1 MQSSIGYH
9 RPGILS
15 SREIDLPQSV
25 PENTMIHHKDP
36 YLVIRCLDNKNIGC
50 YGVSKDFR
58 VLSPGLLLKHWDK
71 VIQLLKEVLQ
81 LTTAEREVAIRL
93 LRLWV
98 YYGKVYPAEK
108 QITALPGCSK
118 ATFWR
123 TVRKLREMHLI
134 EVINRFVLRE
144 KAQISNL
151 YRLNNLV
158 LAIARYLM
166 EHNIP
171 IPHYAGKGVFA
182 LPGSVFWTKIYQ
194 VLFFLPGEVN

>member
-1 MQSSIGYH
+1 MLTKRFYYS
-9 RPGILS
+9 PEILS
-15 SREIDLPQSV
+15 SRKNDLPQVV
-25 PENTMIHHKDP
+25 PENTMIHHNTSYIIIKS
-36 YLVIRCLDNKNIGC
+36 LREEVIRY
-50 YGVSKDFR
+50 YGVSSNFR
-58 VLSPGLLLKHWDK
+58 VLSPGLLLKHWDR
-71 VIQLLKEVLQ
+71 IIWFLRGVLQ

-98 YYGKVYPAEK
+98 YYGKVYPKEK

-123 TVRKLREMHLI
+123 TVRKLRELHLI
-134 EVINRFVLRE
+134 EVVNRFVLRE

-166 EHNIP
+166 EKNIP
-171 IPHYAGKGVFA
+171 VPSWGIKGA
-182 LPGSVFWTKIYQ
+182 LELPGSVFWRKIYQ
-194 VLFFLPGEVN
+194 VLFLFPGEVN